1 MSVSCGFL
9 TPVTCFLCLAHHDVR
24 EWTLPVV
31 VDRLDHHLVL
41 GELLQP
47 PDEEVEPGLVPLV
60 TVQVEEL
67 ERSLEAGSEI
77 ISERLTP
84 LSFRA
89 RDKPAGAI
97 YYPAIVE
104 RNIYSVSENSIGSI

>member
-1 MSVSCGFL
+1 M
-9 TPVTCFLCLAHHDVR
+9 
-24 EWTLPVV
+24 V

-41 GELLQP
+41 GELLQSA
-47 PDEEVEPGLVPLV
+47 DEEVEPGLVPLV

-67 ERSLEAGSEI
+67 ERCLEAGSEI
-77 ISERLTP
+77 ISGRLTP

-89 RDKPAGAI
+89 RDKPARAI

-104 RNIYSVSENSIGSI
+104 RNIYSNSENSIGSI